1 MNDETRAFVAA
12 HRMENVR
19 DLALHAKRGDAV
31 NLPLALDQI
40 AGWQTAR
47 TKLPD
52 WAACDGVVYPP
63 HLSMEQ
69 CSSQSTARYKAGVAK
84 RIVGSDAAANGL
96 LVDLTGGFG
105 VDFSYMARVFG
116 HATYVERQPV
126 LCELAEH
133 NMAAL
138 GVAHARIV
146 NDEAEHFLQGMD
158 QATLVFLDPARRDA
172 HGARTYAIADCTPD
186 VLALADALLAKAP
199 HVMVKLSPM
208 LDWHK
213 TVADFAGAV
222 HEVHIVS
229 TGNECKELLL
239 VLGRGRYASPLV
251 VCANDEQVLSYKAGD
266 NSDNHTTIS
275 DSALAARNTCN
286 TEDSLSEESANDFD
300 SSHWKY
306 LYEPN
311 ASIMKAGCFD
321 VLEQR
326 FAVHH
331 ISPNSHLFVA
341 AEPIAD
347 FPGRSFAI
355 ESIATMNKKEL
366 KQLLAGLTHAN
377 IAVRNFPLTVAQL
390 RKKLKLKDGGSTYL
404 FATTD
409 AQGRHLVLRT
419 KKRKS
424 GSL

>member
-1 MNDETRAFVAA
+1 MGPDTDIGKSLGVEEFPVFFFKHQDPVVFRIVRQIDLSVTNPAVLVGLFVGAMLVFVFGALTMSAVQKAA
-12 HRMENVR
+12 QHVVVEVR
-19 DLALHAKRGDAV
+19 R
-31 NLPLALDQI
+31 QFREI
-40 AGWQTAR
+40 AGIMEGEAE
-47 TKLPD
+47 PD
-52 WAACDGVVYPP
+52 YESC
-63 HLSMEQ
+63 
-69 CSSQSTARYKAGVAK
+69 
-84 RIVGSDAAANGL
+84 
-96 LVDLTGGFG
+96 VDLCTTGALRA
-105 VDFSYMARVFG
+105 M
-116 HATYVERQPV
+116 V
-126 LCELAEH
+126 L
-133 NMAAL
+133 
-138 GVAHARIV
+138 
-146 NDEAEHFLQGMD
+146 
-158 QATLVFLDPARRDA
+158 P
-172 HGARTYAIADCTPD
+172 
-186 VLALADALLAKAP
+186 ALLAVVVPIATGLVLGVEGVRYAVDASRHLP
-199 HVMVKLSPM
+199 LQVMVAAPSSVPSTPGLEMSG
-208 LDWHK
+208 
-213 TVADFAGAV
+213 ADFAGAV

-239 VLGRGRYASPLV
+239 VLGRGRCVSPLV

-286 TEDSLSEESANDFD
+286 TEDSPSEESANDFD

-390 RKKLKLKDGGSTYL
+390 RKKLKLKDGGNTYL

-419 KKRKS
+419 KKRKN

>member
-1 MNDETRAFVAA
+1 MEISESTWAFIAK
-12 HRMENVR
+12 HRREDVR
-19 DLALHAKRGDAV
+19 DVALHAKHDGDV
-31 NLPLALDQI
+31 DVPFALEQI
-40 AGWQTAR
+40 AGWQRASL
-47 TKLPD
+47 KLPD
-52 WAACDGVVYPP
+52 WASHDGLIFPP
-63 HLSMEQ
+63 QVPMEQ
-69 CSSQSTARYKAGVAK
+69 CSSQFTAQYKARLAQRLLAEEAVDDDSPA
-84 RIVGSDAAANGL
+84 S

-105 VDFSYMARVFG
+105 VDFSYMSRVFNR
-116 HATYVERQPV
+116 ATYVEQQSILCDIARHNFPILGLDHAEVINDDSTAV
-126 LCELAEH
+126 LDT
-133 NMAAL
+133 L
-138 GVAHARIV
+138 GRVSMI
-146 NDEAEHFLQGMD
+146 
-158 QATLVFLDPARRDA
+158 FLDPARRDD
-172 HGARTYAIADCTPD
+172 HG
-186 VLALADALLAKAP
+186 
-199 HVMVKLSPM
+199 S
-208 LDWHK
+208 
-213 TVADFAGAV
+213 VADFAGAV

-239 VLGRGRYASPLV
+239 VLGRGRCVSPLV

-286 TEDSLSEESANDFD
+286 TEDSPSEESANDFD

-390 RKKLKLKDGGSTYL
+390 RKKLKLKDGGNTYL

-424 GSL
+424 GPL

>member
-1 MNDETRAFVAA
+1 MQGIV
-12 HRMENVR
+12 
-19 DLALHAKRGDAV
+19 
-31 NLPLALDQI
+31 
-40 AGWQTAR
+40 
-47 TKLPD
+47 
-52 WAACDGVVYPP
+52 
-63 HLSMEQ
+63 
-69 CSSQSTARYKAGVAK
+69 AGV
-84 RIVGSDAAANGL
+84 GAA
-96 LVDLTGGFG
+96 V
-105 VDFSYMARVFG
+105 
-116 HATYVERQPV
+116 
-126 LCELAEH
+126 
-133 NMAAL
+133 
-138 GVAHARIV
+138 
-146 NDEAEHFLQGMD
+146 
-158 QATLVFLDPARRDA
+158 
-172 HGARTYAIADCTPD
+172 TP
-186 VLALADALLAKAP
+186 
-199 HVMVKLSPM
+199 HRS
-208 LDWHK
+208 W
-213 TVADFAGAV
+213 
-222 HEVHIVS
+222 
-229 TGNECKELLL
+229 
-239 VLGRGRYASPLV
+239 Y
-251 VCANDEQVLSYKAGD
+251 ANDEQVLSQTGD
-266 NSDNHTTIS
+266 NSDNHTTII

-331 ISPNSHLFVA
+331 ISRIATCSWA

>member
-1 MNDETRAFVAA
+1 MFQPI
-12 HRMENVR
+12 HRTVQ
-19 DLALHAKRGDAV
+19 GS
-31 NLPLALDQI
+31 
-40 AGWQTAR
+40 AGT
-47 TKLPD
+47 T
-52 WAACDGVVYPP
+52 
-63 HLSMEQ
+63 
-69 CSSQSTARYKAGVAK
+69 
-84 RIVGSDAAANGL
+84 IVGRGRVDDDSPTS

-105 VDFSYMARVFG
+105 VDFSYMSRVFNHAIYVEQQSILCDIARHNFPILGLG
-116 HATYVERQPV
+116 HAEVINDDSTAV
-126 LCELAEH
+126 LDT
-133 NMAAL
+133 L
-138 GVAHARIV
+138 GRVSMI
-146 NDEAEHFLQGMD
+146 
-158 QATLVFLDPARRDA
+158 FLDPARRDD
-172 HGARTYAIADCTPD
+172 HGSRTYAIADCTPD
-186 VLALADALLAKAP
+186 VLTLKDMLLAKAP
-199 HVMVKLSPM
+199 TVMVKLSPM

-239 VLGRGRYASPLV
+239 VLGRGRCASPLV

-286 TEDSLSEESANDFD
+286 TEDPPSEESANDFD

-321 VLEQR
+321 VLGQR
-326 FAVHH
+326 FAAHH

-390 RKKLKLKDGGSTYL
+390 RKKLKLKDGGNTYL
-404 FATTD
+404 FATTGT
-409 AQGRHLVLRT
+409 QGRHLVLRT
-419 KKRKS
+419 RKRKS

>member
-1 MNDETRAFVAA
+1 
-12 HRMENVR
+12 
-19 DLALHAKRGDAV
+19 
-31 NLPLALDQI
+31 
-40 AGWQTAR
+40 
-47 TKLPD
+47 
-52 WAACDGVVYPP
+52 
-63 HLSMEQ
+63 
-69 CSSQSTARYKAGVAK
+69 
-84 RIVGSDAAANGL
+84 
-96 LVDLTGGFG
+96 
-105 VDFSYMARVFG
+105 
-116 HATYVERQPV
+116 
-126 LCELAEH
+126 
-133 NMAAL
+133 
-138 GVAHARIV
+138 
-146 NDEAEHFLQGMD
+146 
-158 QATLVFLDPARRDA
+158 
-172 HGARTYAIADCTPD
+172 
-186 VLALADALLAKAP
+186 
-199 HVMVKLSPM
+199 M

-239 VLGRGRYASPLV
+239 VLGRGRCVSPLV
-251 VCANDEQVLSYKAGD
+251 VCANDGQVLSYKAGD
-266 NSDNHTTIS
+266 NSDNHTPIS
-275 DSALAARNTCN
+275 DSALVARNTCN
-286 TEDSLSEESANDFD
+286 TEDSLSEESANGFD

-326 FAVHH
+326 FVVHH

-347 FPGRSFAI
+347 FPGRSFVI
-355 ESIATMNKKEL
+355 ESIVTMNKKEL

-377 IAVRNFPLTVAQL
+377 IAVRNFPLSVAQL
-390 RKKLKLKDGGSTYL
+390 RKKLKLKDGGNTYL

-419 KKRKS
+419 EKRKS

>member
-1 MNDETRAFVAA
+1 MEISESTWAFIAK
-12 HRMENVR
+12 HRREDVR
-19 DLALHAKRGDAV
+19 DVALHAKHDGDV
-31 NLPLALDQI
+31 DVPFALEQI
-40 AGWQTAR
+40 AGWQRASL
-47 TKLPD
+47 KLPD
-52 WAACDGVVYPP
+52 WASHDGLIFPP
-63 HLSMEQ
+63 QVPMEQ
-69 CSSQSTARYKAGVAK
+69 CSSQFTAQYKARLAQRLLDG
-84 RIVGSDAAANGL
+84 DAVDDADDSPTS

-105 VDFSYMARVFG
+105 VDFSYMSRVFDHAIYVEQRSILCGIARHNFPILGLG
-116 HATYVERQPV
+116 HAEIINDDSTAV
-126 LCELAEH
+126 LDT
-133 NMAAL
+133 L
-138 GVAHARIV
+138 G
-146 NDEAEHFLQGMD
+146 
-158 QATLVFLDPARRDA
+158 
-172 HGARTYAIADCTPD
+172 DCTPD
-186 VLALADALLAKAP
+186 VLTLKDTLLAKAP
-199 HVMVKLSPM
+199 TVMVKLSPM

-213 TVADFAGAV
+213 TITDFAGAV